1 MKKRI
6 ISVILLVSISMTL
19 CVPAFAATPGDDN
32 ILPPWVEEGETW
44 FPANGIMPLEDFGN
58 CPKGHTGPSGYKYEG
73 YTMGNVTAHYDDLAL
88 ILVIGSMATKDPI
101 SYTNATTPTETN
113 LAHAM
118 FVTEVTGSVGSRTRS
133 NIWIAAHNSNTTS
146 AYMPLVDY
154 SSKLDSQYVTSLI
167 SCGYY
172 SSYQP

>member
-101 SYTNATTPTETN
+101 TISVAGALAAVLNWLHGKEDPHLKYFKYVYTKKGGAPFIHVIYCTDEP
-113 LAHAM
+113 
-118 FVTEVTGSVGSRTRS
+118 
-133 NIWIAAHNSNTTS
+133 
-146 AYMPLVDY
+146 
-154 SSKLDSQYVTSLI
+154 
-167 SCGYY
+167 GYY
-172 SSYQP
+172 RYITCETYYEI